1 MEEPK
6 TFLAR
11 HPTLNY
17 CVLVA
22 LGIFGVYL
30 SLPIFN
36 DPQSTIEWIDFA
48 INLAIFIPSVF
59 IAVVSALLAIL
70 SAVFSYRLDEEGW
83 FAKVAHAL
91 FKAFGLPRL
100 LLPEFLVTSPLGM
113 LVAIFTRKYSED
125 STPRPRPP
133 R

>member
-6 TFLAR
+6 TFFAR
-11 HPTLNY
+11 HATLNY
-17 CVLVA
+17 CVLMA
-22 LGIFGVYL
+22 LGAFGVYL
-30 SLPIFN
+30 SMPIFN

-48 INLAIFIPSVF
+48 INLAILIPSLF

-70 SAVFSYRLDEEGW
+70 SAVFSYRLDEEGR
-83 FAKVAHAL
+83 FARFAHAL

-100 LLPEFLVTSPLGM
+100 LLPDFLATSPLGM
-113 LVAIFTRKYSED
+113 LVAIFTRKYSEE
-125 STPRPRPP
+125 STSRPQPP